1 MYDYENSSGSEL
13 IRRAKRGDPKAFS
26 MLYSR
31 NYTDMYRFALY
42 MLGNPHDAEDAVRA
56 YEGIARLRKDES
68 FRSWIFTILSH
79 RCLKILRGRSREAAA
94 LTAEDVLQEGERKER
109 AKESEP
115 DFAQKYARHQDV
127 RDAFLKLEEE
137 ERLIVSFSVFGGYS
151 SEEIGGMLK
160 MNAATVRSR
169 KSRALGKMRRML
181 EEEL

>member
-1 MYDYENSSGSEL
+1 M
-13 IRRAKRGDPKAFS
+13 
-26 MLYSR
+26 
-31 NYTDMYRFALY
+31 
-42 MLGNPHDAEDAVRA
+42 
-56 YEGIARLRKDES
+56 
-68 FRSWIFTILSH
+68 
-79 RCLKILRGRSREAAA
+79 
-94 LTAEDVLQEGERKER
+94 LQEGKRKER

-181 EEEL
+181 EEERKRKEDGYGRKKQTGRRGEAQPV